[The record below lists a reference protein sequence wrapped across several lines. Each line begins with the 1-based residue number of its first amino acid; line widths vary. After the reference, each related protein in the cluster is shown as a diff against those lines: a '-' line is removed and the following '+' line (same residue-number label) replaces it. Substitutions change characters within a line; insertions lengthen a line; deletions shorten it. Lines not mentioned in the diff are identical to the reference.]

1 MPLFKQKKT
10 MSELEEDKERVTI
23 ETEILSKEAE
33 KAEREAVISEL
44 KSKYGHGW
52 SKILGISKYANLQ
65 TLRSFLVSAKQGLER
80 QAASTSS
87 PLGRAGSERV
97 RRT

>member
-1 MPLFKQKKT
+1 MPLFKRKKPIA
-10 MSELEEDKERVTI
+10 ELEEDRERVTI

-52 SKILGISKYANLQ
+52 AKILGVSRFANLQ
-65 TLRSFLVSAKQGLER
+65 TLRSFLVSAKRGMER
-80 QAASTSS
+80 EAASTSS
-87 PLGRAGSERV
+87 SLSRVNSRRARRV
-97 RRT
+97 

>member
-1 MPLFKQKKT
+1 MPLFKRKKPIA
-10 MSELEEDKERVTI
+10 ELEEDRERVTI

-52 SKILGISKYANLQ
+52 AKVLGINKFASLT
-65 TLRSFLVSAKQGLER
+65 TLRSFLVSAKQGMQKE
-80 QAASTSS
+80 AASTSS
-87 PLGRAGSERV
+87 SLSRVNSRRARRV
-97 RRT
+97 